1 MEDNKTIIRNI
12 FKEIF
17 EAKVYDENAIQKYI
31 DPAYKQEVDGK
42 VLFFEEFCKHVQV
55 QKESIASFR
64 FDFQTMISEGDIVFS
79 NHIVHGTTIEGRS
92 GEIRVIAEFHL
103 KKGKLIHCNELTHM
117 ISGDE
122 RDRDLGSRH

>member
-17 EAKVYDENAIQKYI
+17 EAQVYNENAVQKYI
-31 DPAYKQEVDGK
+31 DQTYKQEVDGK
-42 VLFFEEFCKHVQV
+42 VLYFEEFCKHMQV
-55 QKESIASFR
+55 QKKSIASFR
-64 FDFQTMISEGDIVFS
+64 FDFQTMISEGGIVFS
-79 NHIVHGTTIEGRS
+79 NHIVHGITVEGRS
-92 GEIRVIAEFHL
+92 GKIRVIAEFRL
-103 KKGKLIHCNELTHM
+103 KNGKLIYCNELTHM